1 MKKKRVKF
9 KARIKL
15 SHNTYALVQP
25 HKIHMLISSIPF
37 GRVFMIMNLKQKNN
51 KIFIQGSNQT
61 RTYSVHVCY
70 LIRFIKETSTL
81 TLVISESSGTFVFK
95 SESTW
100 VNFLFSGR
108 ILLWN
113 SEIVVC
119 YKTSKCEFKDL
130 ND

>member
-1 MKKKRVKF
+1 MMSMKKKRVKF

-15 SHNTYALVQP
+15 SHNTYALVQL

-37 GRVFMIMNLKQKNN
+37 GRVFMIMNLKQKKN

-95 SESTW
+95 SEST
-100 VNFLFSGR
+100 
-108 ILLWN
+108 
-113 SEIVVC
+113 
-119 YKTSKCEFKDL
+119 
-130 ND
+130 

>member
-1 MKKKRVKF
+1 MKQKRVKF

-15 SHNTYALVQP
+15 SHNTYALVQL

-37 GRVFMIMNLKQKNN
+37 GRVFMIMNLKQKKN
-51 KIFIQGSNQT
+51 KIFIQGSNQS

-81 TLVISESSGTFVFK
+81 TLVFSESSGTFVFK

-108 ILLWN
+108 MLLWN
-113 SEIVVC
+113 SEIMVC
-119 YKTSKCEFKDL
+119 YKTSKYEFKDL

>member
-1 MKKKRVKF
+1 MKQKRVKF

-15 SHNTYALVQP
+15 SHNTYALVQLY
-25 HKIHMLISSIPF
+25 KIHMLISSIPF
-37 GRVFMIMNLKQKNN
+37 GRVFMIMNLKQKKN

-113 SEIVVC
+113 SEIMVC
-119 YKTSKCEFKDL
+119 YKTSKYEFKDL